1 MYDFFIDIDSDL
13 IAMIILF
20 IVMSSFLKQKKRDF
34 INKKILIYLV
44 SSNIVMLFLEIVLKY
59 VKIYPL
65 IISRSQYYMLFYIYI
80 FFSTLPVIYFTIYLD
95 YRVFFDQEG
104 LIKRSYYYI
113 IPSILTFIILTMN
126 HFGKYK
132 NFVFFIDE
140 NNNYFRGKGV
150 PLIVFF
156 NALLLIYSIVL
167 TFKENK
173 NLSKRIRT
181 SIISADVLPLAV
193 VSYQVFYC
201 GIIYIWSFFAL
212 GILILYINIE
222 LKAVSK
228 DYLTNIYN
236 RKFVDEYIIYRLK
249 KSPKENLFAVIMIDL
264 DDFKNINDIH
274 GHDEGDQALII
285 TANILKKSVKS
296 KDIVARFAGDE
307 FLIVLDIDEITKLRK
322 IIKRIKENFESFNY
336 RNNKPYQIKYSLGAS
351 IFNQKRHKT
360 YEDILR
366 EVDNKMYKQ
375 KQRRKSLKKNL
386 KNDLTVENTI

>member
-20 IVMSSFLKQKKRDF
+20 IVMSSFLKQKKRDH

-104 LIKRSYYYI
+104 LIKRSYYYT

-236 RKFVDEYIIYRLK
+236 RKFVDEYIVYRMR

-375 KQRRKSLKKNL
+375 KQRRKSLKK
-386 KNDLTVENTI
+386 T

>member
-104 LIKRSYYYI
+104 LIKRSYYYT

-236 RKFVDEYIIYRLK
+236 RKFVDEYIVYRMR

-375 KQRRKSLKKNL
+375 KQRRKSLKK
-386 KNDLTVENTI
+386 T